1 MFLVRLTRVIKAPVE
16 KPWSQLLYVTWK
28 KIPLFTPPSSVVH
41 IELWITQW
49 QPCKDKQSV
58 GQANPATKHTAR
70 TVGNGTFAFLE
81 QSWAGLV
88 SQVMFWEKDI
98 QGFSEASGYISICG
112 LFSQVYPLS
121 STHIPSS
128 FLSFIR
134 AYHLVA
140 DHTISAMTERTI
152 T

>member
-1 MFLVRLTRVIKAPVE
+1 MFLVRLTRVINAPVE

-49 QPCKDKQSV
+49 KPCEDKQSG

-112 LFSQVYPLS
+112 LFSQVYPSLPHTYPFFFSLFHQGISFS
-121 STHIPSS
+121 SRPH
-128 FLSFIR
+128 
-134 AYHLVA
+134 H
-140 DHTISAMTERTI
+140 
-152 T
+152 